1 MFRKQKQILLLA
13 IVFLSGT
20 LLSGAQEPIKLSLQ
34 DAIKL
39 AMQNNTN
46 IQNSDLDLKIAQK
59 KVWETVATGLPQISA
74 KGTYQHVFKVPTL
87 SFGGKTV
94 LSNTEVPWDPN
105 NPKRNDELARTSE
118 WRKHLFEQRGWYSNR
133 TWC

>member
-59 KVWETVATGLPQISA
+59 KVWETVATGLPQSALKELISTFL
-74 KGTYQHVFKVPTL
+74 KFQP
-87 SFGGKTV
+87 
-94 LSNTEVPWDPN
+94 
-105 NPKRNDELARTSE
+105 
-118 WRKHLFEQRGWYSNR
+118 
-133 TWC
+133 